1 MPNSPK
7 DEGKRGLSKATPTQA
22 MPRGS
27 SPQMPQR
34 GLGKAVRHLRA
45 EAKLTQ
51 LRLALKAGVSASW
64 LSRIEGGKVDPTW
77 GTMRKLA
84 TGLDVSMEAL
94 ADAAERFEG
103 EVDR

>member
-1 MPNSPK
+1 
-7 DEGKRGLSKATPTQA
+7 

-27 SPQMPQR
+27 SPQIPQR
-34 GLGKAVRHLRA
+34 GLGKAVRHLRE

-51 LRLALKAGVSASW
+51 LRLALKAGVSSSW

-77 GTMRKLA
+77 DTMRKLS

-103 EVDR
+103 EEAR